1 MKYIVTFMAIMSISI
16 SLLKAPVPFE
26 ATTIEE
32 RAASVGLSIEE
43 FTLFSGIVEAESNR
57 STDGDLEGRI
67 MIALTIWNRLHDTRF
82 PSDSITSVI
91 AQRGQ
96 FSTYRRSS
104 GTSCVSG
111 TVYSDEA
118 VIRAYEWITSG
129 EDYPWVLWF
138 NCRNYFSGYEPYGCY
153 GGNYFSQAEP
163 SLPSKLMEGGAA
175 N

>member
-1 MKYIVTFMAIMSISI
+1 MNKIITFMAIMSIGI
-16 SLLKAPVPFE
+16 SLLKCPQPFE

-118 VIRAYEWITSG
+118 IIRAYEWIQSG
-129 EDYPWVLWF
+129 EEYPEVLFF
-138 NCRNYFSGYEPYGCY
+138 NCRGYNMGEAAGRY
-153 GGNYFSQAEP
+153 GGNYF
-163 SLPSKLMEGGAA
+163 MTYGGIQTDE
-175 N
+175 

>member
-1 MKYIVTFMAIMSISI
+1 MKYIVTFMAIMSIGI

-118 VIRAYEWITSG
+118 IIRAYEWIQSG
-129 EDYPWVLWF
+129 EEYPEVLFF
-138 NCRNYFSGYEPYGCY
+138 NCRGYNMGEAAGRY
-153 GGNYFSQAEP
+153 GGNYF
-163 SLPSKLMEGGAA
+163 MTYGGIQTDE
-175 N
+175 

>member
-1 MKYIVTFMAIMSISI
+1 MKYIVTFMTIMSIGI

-32 RAASVGLSIEE
+32 RAASVGLSLEE

-118 VIRAYEWITSG
+118 IIRAYEWITSG
-129 EDYPWVLWF
+129 EEYPEVLFF
-138 NCRNYFSGYEPYGCY
+138 NCRGYNMGEAAGCY
-153 GGNYFSQAEP
+153 GGNYF
-163 SLPSKLMEGGAA
+163 MTYGGIQTDE
-175 N
+175 